1 MNSPQW
7 KTQVDLSKLYYIHKL
22 TWWCLDILD
31 VVVYSDLLPLHGLD
45 GPALNEVSL
54 VGHEDAGPA
63 AQLGPEVAQDPLRL
77 LQTQLVVHREH
88 DEEGVRGV
96 GAHLVLHLGILRFPS
111 HDWIQNW

>member
-1 MNSPQW
+1 MFSILLRICVNSPAGHW
-7 KTQVDLSKLYYIHKL
+7 PLYCVL
-22 TWWCLDILD
+22 T
-31 VVVYSDLLPLHGLD
+31 P
-45 GPALNEVSL
+45 GPHHPVPHEVSL

-77 LQTQLVVHREH
+77 LQTRLVVHREH